1 MRTKLSA
8 TARSMDA
15 DNPPEIS
22 DDNFVSPSTARSNDG
37 SGWPTQHRQFGEKM
51 TILVL
56 CLDDVNDDDGCVREN
71 GPEEGSKRMY

>member
-1 MRTKLSA
+1 LLSRMPFVDCRHMRTKLSA

-37 SGWPTQHRQFGEKM
+37 SGWPTQHRQFGEK
-51 TILVL
+51 
-56 CLDDVNDDDGCVREN
+56 R
-71 GPEEGSKRMY
+71 